1 MLISKPT
8 PKGTGLVIMG
18 DFKDLRGLYDMM
30 QILYDVKTH
39 DSEASYERN
48 DKLLT
53 IVPYNVRHAFQS
65 ERIVDHKMDNG
76 NEKTTYYGFRT
87 DWITMLFTINALRYN
102 SGYEPNSNF
111 IQGILYLLEYRVQ
124 QALYLYDPIGAN
136 MIEPF
141 IFGGIDVSSKYI
153 YQLHQYYVTSF
164 FSMKTGKKRFRHI
177 PQMLTDQDMRNKV
190 ISDIDVLLKDYKVSI
205 NELEDI
211 YEYND
216 PVEW

>member
-8 PKGTGLVIMG
+8 PKGTGLIILG
-18 DFKDLRGLYDMM
+18 DYNDLRYLYDTI
-30 QILYDVKTH
+30 QTLSLVKTY
-39 DSEASYERN
+39 DSEATYERN

-53 IVPYNVRHAFQS
+53 IVPYEIRHAFQG
-65 ERIVDHKMDNG
+65 ERIVNHKIDNG
-76 NEKTTYYGFRT
+76 HGETTYFGFRA
-87 DWITMLFTINALRYN
+87 DWITILFTINALRYN

-124 QALYLYDPIGAN
+124 QALYMYDPIGAN

-164 FSMKTGKKRFRHI
+164 FSMKK
-177 PQMLTDQDMRNKV
+177 
-190 ISDIDVLLKDYKVSI
+190 
-205 NELEDI
+205 
-211 YEYND
+211 
-216 PVEW
+216 